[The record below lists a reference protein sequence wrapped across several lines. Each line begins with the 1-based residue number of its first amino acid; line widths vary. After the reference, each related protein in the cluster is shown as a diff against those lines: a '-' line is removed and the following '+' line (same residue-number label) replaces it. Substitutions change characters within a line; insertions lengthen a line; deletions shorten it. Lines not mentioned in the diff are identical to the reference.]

1 MNDVIIPSQR
11 SLRFYRALSFLLGLA
26 VLVLAPVAC
35 RDSEEGRT
43 DWRMILDRQASPDGE
58 VEGDRE
64 MVAESESLEVQA
76 NRIVLL
82 DDMGNPGIILVVGGE
97 GRQTALVIQD
107 GSGREV
113 MRLGAP
119 SVRPLGG
126 TG

>member
-11 SLRFYRALSFLLGLA
+11 SLRFYRALSSLLGLV
-26 VLVLAPVAC
+26 VLLLAPVAC
-35 RDSEEGRT
+35 RDSQDGRT
-43 DWRMILDRQASPDGE
+43 DRTMILDRLASPEEE
-58 VEGDRE
+58 VGGDRE
-64 MVAESESLEVQA
+64 MITESEPLEVRA

-82 DDMGNPGIILVVGGE
+82 DDKGNPGIILVVGGE

-119 SVRPLGG
+119 SIRPLGG